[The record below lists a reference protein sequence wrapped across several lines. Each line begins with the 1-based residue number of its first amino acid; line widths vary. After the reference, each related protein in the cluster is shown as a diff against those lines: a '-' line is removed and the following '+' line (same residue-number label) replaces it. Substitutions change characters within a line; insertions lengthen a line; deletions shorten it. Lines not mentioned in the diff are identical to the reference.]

1 MVIYLSAL
9 KCNSSAFGRTVTLK
23 FLQFHGYLF
32 FSGYICYD
40 SIIFGKK
47 DILIFMNA
55 ITLIIIYLV
64 VINCTSFITMGVDK
78 YKARKRTWRIPES
91 TLFVLALIGG
101 SIGSIMGM
109 HLFHHKTRHW
119 YFLYGMPAILIV
131 QILLVLLIVTS
142 PIEILVM

>member
-1 MVIYLSAL
+1 
-9 KCNSSAFGRTVTLK
+9 
-23 FLQFHGYLF
+23 
-32 FSGYICYD
+32 
-40 SIIFGKK
+40 
-47 DILIFMNA
+47 MNA

-101 SIGSIMGM
+101 SIGSIAGM